1 MKALLDFLG
10 FGTEV
15 VKARSNLKLARINA
29 EADAFKT
36 AAQSAE
42 AWETMA
48 GQNAQNSWLDEIWTA
63 VLLVPLVLAFIGQG
77 AMIEAGF
84 KSLENVPD
92 WYRWAVLASV
102 GWAFARKDVPRLGS
116 WVAKGKNFRG

>member
-10 FGTEV
+10 LGSEI
-15 VKARSNLKLARINA
+15 VKARKDLKLAKINA
-29 EADAFKT
+29 EADAYTT
-36 AAQSAE
+36 AAQTGA

-77 AMIEAGF
+77 DMIETGF

-102 GWAFARKDVPRLGS
+102 GWAFARKDVPKLGS
-116 WVAKGKNFRG
+116 WVSKVKR